1 MIAILGGGVAGAALA
16 RGLARRGAREVT
28 VFDPRPAGGGSTGA
42 ALGGFRTQ
50 HGSELNIRL
59 SLASRAWFAERADRV
74 GFEPNGYL
82 YLAEDERVAG
92 ELARRAELQRACG
105 LTIEHPDPAR
115 LVPFYSAAGCRATNF
130 CALDGLY
137 RPQQVL
143 AALTEEARAA
153 GAEFR
158 YSTGAEPADLEGAS
172 AIAVCAGTWSAEVG
186 RRLGVRLPVE
196 PVDRVVWEVGR
207 FDFLERQP
215 VPMTLE
221 AGSGYHFRE
230 RDGSLLLMGPGDQH
244 DWRHFREWLRRR
256 IPPAAVERPAG
267 GWHGSYE
274 VTFDHHPLVGATER
288 ERVWAACGFSGHGV
302 MHSPA
307 IGDSL
312 AAMMLGETP
321 PVDVSPLSPLRTEPL
336 HDLTQL

>member
-1 MIAILGGGVAGAALA
+1 MIAVLGGGVAGASLAL
-16 RGLARRGAREVT
+16 GLARRGAREVT
-28 VFDPRPAGGGSTGA
+28 VFDPRPRAQGSTGA

-59 SLASRAWFAERADRV
+59 SLASRPWFAERAGRV
-74 GFEPNGYL
+74 GFRSNGYL
-82 YLAEDERVAG
+82 YLAEDDRVAA
-92 ELARRAELQRACG
+92 ELARRAELQAACG
-105 LTIEHPDPAR
+105 LPIEHPDPAG
-115 LVPFYSAAGCRATNF
+115 LVPFYDAAGCRGTNF

-137 RPQQVL
+137 LPPLVL
-143 AALTEEARAA
+143 AALTEEAGAA

-158 YSTGAEPADLEGAS
+158 YGAAAEPADLDRAE
-172 AIAVCAGTWSAEVG
+172 AIAVCAGNWSAEVG
-186 RRLGVRLPVE
+186 RSLGVELRVE
-196 PVDRVVWEVGR
+196 PLDRVVWDVGR
-207 FDFLERQP
+207 FDFLDRQP

-230 RDGSLLLMGPGDQH
+230 RDGRLLLMGPGDQH
-244 DWRHFREWLRRR
+244 DWEHFRAWLARRV
-256 IPPAAVERPAG
+256 PPAAVERPAG
-267 GWHGSYE
+267 CWHGSYE

-321 PVDVSPLSPLRTEPL
+321 PVDLSPLSPLRTEPL
-336 HDLTQL
+336 RDLTQL